1 MIGGAEGM
9 YTLSQDVKIELVW
22 YNSINELRMVL

>member
-1 MIGGAEGM
+1 MIGGAKGM

>member
-1 MIGGAEGM
+1 MAGGAEGM